1 MSYRIAIAGAGI
13 GGLASAALLA
23 REGHAVTL
31 FERFA
36 APRPLGSGLV
46 IQPVGLA
53 VLDRI
58 GAGDETRRLS
68 SPIAR
73 MLGHEAR
80 GRKVLDVS
88 YPAAAPG
95 RGIHRATLF
104 GLLWDR
110 VAALGL
116 PMVTGAEIAAAPPDG
131 AGRRLALADGRD
143 FGPFDLVV
151 DASGAGSRLSL
162 LRARPLGYGAIWGTV
177 PWPETDFPRDQ
188 LRQRYRAAS
197 RMAGVL
203 PIGCLPGDPT
213 PRAAVFWSMPLAEL
227 DRWPQ
232 TPVADWRAQ
241 VAALWPQMAPFLETI
256 RDHAQMTPARYS
268 HGTLRRPFAP
278 GLVHIG
284 DAAHRASP
292 QLGQGANMALLDAFA
307 LAHALRRPLA
317 EALPD
322 YAAMR
327 RWHVRIYQAMSAA
340 FTPMYQSGSRSL
352 PWLRDL
358 VLAPL
363 STLPLL
369 RRGLTHLVAGTMI
382 PPLSGTRD
390 P

>member
-46 IQPVGLA
+46 VQPVGLA

-58 GAGDETRRLS
+58 GAGEETRRLS

-110 VAALGL
+110 VAGLGL
-116 PMVTGAEIAAAPPDG
+116 PVVTGAEIAAAPPDG

-151 DASGAGSRLSL
+151 DASGAGSRLSP

>member
-46 IQPVGLA
+46 VQPVGLA

-58 GAGDETRRLS
+58 GAGEETRRLS

-116 PMVTGAEIAAAPPDG
+116 PVVTGAEIAAAPPDG

-151 DASGAGSRLSL
+151 DASGAGSRLSP